1 MDLND
6 YLWKKRLLLIFSP
19 SESCSDYK
27 IQMEELNKR
36 KAETEDRDLQIL
48 EIFDEEVNH
57 LDSISISHEQGKSL
71 KKRFGVK
78 TGQFT
83 VILLGKDGGEKY
95 RSKKYIPIEDIFAII
110 DAMPMRQAEMKER
123 QK

>member
-27 IQMEELNKR
+27 IQMEELNNR
-36 KAETEDRDLQIL
+36 KAENNDRDLLIIEIL
-48 EIFDEEVNH
+48 DEKVNH
-57 LDSISISHEQGKSL
+57 LDSISIFHEEGESL
-71 KKRFGVK
+71 RKRFGVK
-78 TGQFT
+78 KDQFT